1 MLNNFNY
8 HSYKR
13 FNGPPHYHHR
23 EKRNNI
29 PLNDSSSDGH
39 RSRDSHLSFTTSDD
53 DGIFSDSDNGLNV
66 GGAPVEGNYILTRQ
80 VDKNNDIHHR
90 VKHFEYDSI
99 SNEDDGF
106 TDSIYRFSNS
116 TSDRGEITNPD
127 TDSALS
133 SDAPD
138 VFFKEALHG
147 EHGSGHIK
155 HDHSSG
161 IPDAFDYTPLHNAL
175 WTLDRRIG
183 NKGGV
188 DDYIYYRDDFEPF
201 YGDRWAHMAF
211 SDNWEDCVD
220 CIPGHPD
227 HFHHVLDHPDMHG
240 HTHDPD
246 AVDDKGWP
254 LPKATH
260 NHDKPEKPTPP
271 AENLQNAYIAR
282 DYLHFPEPWLT
293 TEEVPDV
300 TPHPTHFHHV
310 LDHDSDQDHF
320 HDYLL
325 RNLNLAK
332 DEEPHSEPDH
342 THDKKE
348 KQTPPPESR

>member
-1 MLNNFNY
+1 
-8 HSYKR
+8 
-13 FNGPPHYHHR
+13 
-23 EKRNNI
+23 
-29 PLNDSSSDGH
+29 
-39 RSRDSHLSFTTSDD
+39 
-53 DGIFSDSDNGLNV
+53 
-66 GGAPVEGNYILTRQ
+66 
-80 VDKNNDIHHR
+80 
-90 VKHFEYDSI
+90 
-99 SNEDDGF
+99 
-106 TDSIYRFSNS
+106 
-116 TSDRGEITNPD
+116 
-127 TDSALS
+127 
-133 SDAPD
+133 
-138 VFFKEALHG
+138 
-147 EHGSGHIK
+147 
-155 HDHSSG
+155 
-161 IPDAFDYTPLHNAL
+161 
-175 WTLDRRIG
+175 
-183 NKGGV
+183 
-188 DDYIYYRDDFEPF
+188 
-201 YGDRWAHMAF
+201 MAF

-220 CIPGHPD
+220 CIPGHPN

-240 HTHDPD
+240 HTHDPN

-293 TEEVPDV
+293 PEEVPDV

-342 THDKKE
+342 THEKKE
-348 KQTPPPESR
+348 KPTPPPESR

>member
-8 HSYKR
+8 GSYKR

-29 PLNDSSSDGH
+29 PLHDSSSDGH

-80 VDKNNDIHHR
+80 VDKDNDIHGR
-90 VKHFEYDSI
+90 VKNFEYDSI
-99 SNEDDGF
+99 SDRDDGF

-116 TSDRGEITNPD
+116 TSDRGEITDPA

-138 VFFKEALHG
+138 IFYKEALHG
-147 EHGSGHIK
+147 PKGSGHIE
-155 HDHSSG
+155 HDHTSG
-161 IPDAFDYTPLHNAL
+161 IPDAYDYTPLHNAL
-175 WTLDRRIG
+175 WTLDRTIG

-211 SDNWEDCVD
+211 SENWEECVD

-227 HFHHVLDHPDMHG
+227 HHHHVLDHPDAFD
-240 HTHDPD
+240 HTHDPN
-246 AVDDKGWP
+246 AVDDYGWP

-260 NHDKPEKPTPP
+260 NHDKP
-271 AENLQNAYIAR
+271 
-282 DYLHFPEPWLT
+282 
-293 TEEVPDV
+293 
-300 TPHPTHFHHV
+300 
-310 LDHDSDQDHF
+310 
-320 HDYLL
+320 
-325 RNLNLAK
+325 
-332 DEEPHSEPDH
+332 
-342 THDKKE
+342 
-348 KQTPPPESR
+348 